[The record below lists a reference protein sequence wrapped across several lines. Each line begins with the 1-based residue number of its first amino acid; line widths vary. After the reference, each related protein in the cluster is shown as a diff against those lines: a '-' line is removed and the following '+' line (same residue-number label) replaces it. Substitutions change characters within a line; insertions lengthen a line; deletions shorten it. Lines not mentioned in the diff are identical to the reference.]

1 MFWQE
6 GEIGGIKVAKVLG
19 LGNCGVGRQKA
30 EEERRL
36 S

>member
-19 LGNCGVGRQKA
+19 LVNCGGGRQKA
-30 EEERRL
+30 EGERRF

>member
-6 GEIGGIKVAKVLG
+6 REIGGIKVAKVLG
-19 LGNCGVGRQKA
+19 LVNCGGGRQKA